1 MCMYIFTPRA
11 NKNIIYFM
19 KICYNYDEEV
29 TIMPLD
35 NIIAQK
41 LVEKIMDNLGYNI
54 NIMDE
59 NGFIIG
65 SGEKDR
71 IGKVHI
77 GALEVLESGKTLS
90 HFKSTNTKDK
100 SSKPGINIPLYLSG
114 NIIGVLGV
122 TGDPDEV
129 LKISTIVKLLAEM
142 LLEQEVHSDK
152 KIVNQTSKNTYMYR
166 IISKDNENYIN
177 SINSW
182 AEENGYSFQN
192 IERLVCLI
200 IFKNDNELN
209 EYKTQE
215 YIISKIQ
222 SMNCFLKEDLIS
234 YFGNKQLILFK
245 SLHSKKEKQIIID
258 FFTTLKKSLK
268 DELELRIL
276 CGGTAFNMAEMHNSY
291 EQAKFLSNWY
301 QCQKNDLYF
310 IDEYILDF
318 FITNNDTSDLYMICR
333 KIINKINNNINLKDT
348 IIAMASSNMSLN
360 KTSKQLSIHRNTV
373 VYRMQKIKT
382 VLGLDPLH
390 NQTDR
395 VKILIISILLQKEKK
410 SLKP

>member
-1 MCMYIFTPRA
+1 
-11 NKNIIYFM
+11 M

-90 HFKSTNTKDK
+90 HFKSTNTKDE

>member
-1 MCMYIFTPRA
+1 
-11 NKNIIYFM
+11 
-19 KICYNYDEEV
+19 
-29 TIMPLD
+29 MPLD
-35 NIIAQK
+35 NVIAQK
-41 LVEKIMDNLGYNI
+41 LVEKIMDHLGYNI

-65 SGEKDR
+65 SGEKER

-77 GALEVLESGKTLS
+77 GALEVLESGETLS
-90 HFKSTNTKDK
+90 HFESTNTKDK
-100 SSKPGINIPLYLSG
+100 SSKPGINIPLYLNG

-122 TGDPDEV
+122 TGDPNEV
-129 LKISTIVKLLAEM
+129 VKISTIVKLLAEM

-152 KIVNQTSKNTYMYR
+152 KIINQTSKNTSMHR
-166 IISKDNENYIN
+166 IISKDNENYID

-182 AEENGYSFQN
+182 AEENEYSFQN
-192 IERLVCLI
+192 VERLVCLI
-200 IFKNDNELN
+200 IFDNHSELN

-215 YIISKIQ
+215 YIISKIE
-222 SMNCFLKEDLIS
+222 SMSCFFKEDLIS

-245 SLHSKKEKQIIID
+245 SVNSKKEKQIIVD

-268 DELELRIL
+268 YEFKLRIL
-276 CGGTAFNMAEMHNSY
+276 CGGVAFNIAEMHDSY

-301 QCQKNDLYF
+301 QCKKNDIYF

-333 KIINKINNNINLKDT
+333 NLINKINSSINLKDT

-382 VLGLDPLH
+382 VLGLDPLN
-390 NQTDR
+390 NQSDR
-395 VKILIISILLQKEKK
+395 IKILIISILLQKEKRASSNK
-410 SLKP
+410 KLT